1 MGYSVVLVETNTSL
15 SEHLVSYAAGCV
27 DADDSECSK
36 QDPEQP
42 IVHFT
47 LETWK
52 SGNKRAQSLP
62 DPVRP
67 SLLNVQN
74 YELFGNWYIWSDVV
88 TAGLNSPFY
97 LSLDFYRSYNISSIH
112 ISGFFDPWAR
122 IFDLLPSDLLV
133 RCRDMG
139 PNSSQPRNNDAYI
152 KATGDLGIA
161 CSHDDTI
168 WFSPACR
175 TETSACIPLL
185 LVEGIDRAMQVTFH
199 RGVSQPR

>member
-27 DADDSECSK
+27 DADDPECSK

-97 LSLDFYRSYNISSIH
+97 LSLDFYH
-112 ISGFFDPWAR
+112 
-122 IFDLLPSDLLV
+122 
-133 RCRDMG
+133 
-139 PNSSQPRNNDAYI
+139 
-152 KATGDLGIA
+152 
-161 CSHDDTI
+161 
-168 WFSPACR
+168 
-175 TETSACIPLL
+175 
-185 LVEGIDRAMQVTFH
+185 
-199 RGVSQPR
+199 